1 MADWNSSNITLTAKG
16 SSALS
21 RVEAGDGSLTITK
34 VVASEQYVQ
43 ESTLRKVTTLSVEN
57 LKLTIIDRHEVEDGG
72 SVIQAQLSN
81 LNLKKKFTLNEIGV
95 FATHSSNPT
104 NEFLYIIAQVDLGTG
119 DEIPLYSITPV
130 TATYDIYLY
139 NVGADKVNVTISSAG
154 LVTYEALNNI
164 YHLVRRST
172 AYKLGQ
178 TANCALLPTGMYLE
192 CIVAG
197 TTASIPISLPASPK
211 EGDKVTDGSVTW
223 VLNKVASY
231 RKLGYRQP
239 NTAYSIG
246 QIAYHSA
253 LPTGWYLECITA
265 GTTGIG
271 ELTISNP
278 SMGDTVADGTARF
291 YVLNNLFE
299 RGNDIFTKS
308 GSIVTMPD
316 SIPNQPAVG
325 VKFCTQGNDVFLA
338 PQEFYTN
345 TFKRLPDGDITL
357 NV

>member
-21 RVEAGDGSLTITK
+21 RVEAGDGSLTITR

-43 ESTLRKVTTLSVEN
+43 ESTLREVTTLSVEN
-57 LKLTIIDRHEVEDGG
+57 LELTIIDRHEVEDGG

-81 LNLKKKFTLNEIGV
+81 LNLAKKFTLNEIGV
-95 FATHSSNPT
+95 FATHSSDPT

-119 DEIPLYSITPV
+119 DEIPLYSTTPV

-154 LVTYEALNNI
+154 LVTYEALSNI
-164 YHLVRRST
+164 CHLVRRST
-172 AYKLGQ
+172 AYELGQ
-178 TANCALLPTGMYLE
+178 TANYASLPTGMYLE

-211 EGDKVTDGSVTW
+211 EGDMITDGSVTW

-239 NTAYSIG
+239 NTTYSAG
-246 QIAYHSA
+246 QIAYHST
-253 LPTGWYLECITA
+253 LPTGLLLKCSVG
-265 GTTGIG
+265 GTTEATLID
-271 ELTISNP
+271 LSQYNI
-278 SMGDTVADGTARF
+278 GDTINDGSVVWLVTQ
-291 YVLNNLFE
+291 YVV
-299 RGNDIFTKS
+299 S
-308 GSIVTMPD
+308 
-316 SIPNQPAVG
+316 
-325 VKFCTQGNDVFLA
+325 
-338 PQEFYTN
+338 
-345 TFKRLPDGDITL
+345 DGDAFYIGSDGNWTPNSAEHIYSANWAGGSDGNL
-357 NV
+357 YPVS